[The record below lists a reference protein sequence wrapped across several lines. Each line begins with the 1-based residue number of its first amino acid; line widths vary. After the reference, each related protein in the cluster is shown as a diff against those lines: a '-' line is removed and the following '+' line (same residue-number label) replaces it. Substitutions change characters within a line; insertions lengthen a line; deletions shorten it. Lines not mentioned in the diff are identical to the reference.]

1 MKNKAYICSGKTY
14 EDNEN
19 EYTMD
24 ADSHPFTKMLIREIV
39 TKEGIAKITM
49 TMTRVKYGVSD
60 NVFMLDTSKYPG
72 AVIVRK

>member
-14 EDNEN
+14 EDN
-19 EYTMD
+19 D
-24 ADSHPFTKMLIREIV
+24 
-39 TKEGIAKITM
+39 
-49 TMTRVKYGVSD
+49 GVSD